1 MPEPLRQPGGAR
13 GWDVA
18 GTLAFVTADSLA
30 CLLSG
35 CRRPGVLMSR
45 GVPDE
50 LTSHQARKRCAE
62 LASVMQN
69 QKRAPGGIAECPD
82 RTIVIG

>member
-1 MPEPLRQPGGAR
+1 
-13 GWDVA
+13 
-18 GTLAFVTADSLA
+18 
-30 CLLSG
+30 LSG